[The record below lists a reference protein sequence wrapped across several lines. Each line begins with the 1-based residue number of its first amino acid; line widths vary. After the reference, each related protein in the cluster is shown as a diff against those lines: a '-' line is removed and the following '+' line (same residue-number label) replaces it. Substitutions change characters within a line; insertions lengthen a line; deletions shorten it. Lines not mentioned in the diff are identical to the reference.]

1 MNTKK
6 IVLFL
11 TALLPVAL
19 QAAEVSQERAAATA
33 KAIMAERV
41 ADFQGEVKTV
51 KTIWYEGQ
59 KAYYVVQFAPAGW
72 TAISADDQSDPLIG
86 YSPDGVFPEENDI
99 PVNMQGLMNW
109 YSDQVV
115 HNARFTGP
123 RHRGW
128 EELSRPVESRS
139 GSVTAASG
147 KVEPLIKVN
156 WNQTGSYQKYCP
168 KTNDGQAVVG
178 CVAVGMAQAM
188 TVAKWPD
195 RPIGEYG
202 YTHPIYGSIYVNYD
216 NEPDYNW
223 DAILSGANGKDDV
236 ARLLYH
242 CGVAVKMDYGVD
254 GSGSQTSYVA
264 SALMRYFKYPQSVK
278 YYSRDGWDDEDWRN
292 MIITELQEGRAVVYS
307 GSDPKKNYG
316 HCFNLD
322 GFDGTSAFHV
332 NWGWGGAGNAYF
344 QLNGLKDAHMDMN
357 YTNGQ
362 GIVIGVRPP
371 SDKPSNIYLSGNSV
385 QAMQPAGTVV
395 GTITVESEAENPI
408 YEFKVIGEYN
418 VIFHTN
424 MPAPFKVEGGQL
436 VTTEELSEDKEEY
449 NIDITATNMNNQAS
463 VTRHF
468 TIHVTSSTGI
478 NVLDTT
484 PTVIS
489 EEYYNLE
496 GMRLDKPQGLS
507 IVRQRMSDGSTHTM
521 KKIQR

>member
-1 MNTKK
+1 M
-6 IVLFL
+6 
-11 TALLPVAL
+11 
-19 QAAEVSQERAAATA
+19 
-33 KAIMAERV
+33 
-41 ADFQGEVKTV
+41 
-51 KTIWYEGQ
+51 
-59 KAYYVVQFAPAGW
+59 
-72 TAISADDQSDPLIG
+72 
-86 YSPDGVFPEENDI
+86 
-99 PVNMQGLMNW
+99 
-109 YSDQVV
+109 
-115 HNARFTGP
+115 
-123 RHRGW
+123 
-128 EELSRPVESRS
+128 
-139 GSVTAASG
+139 
-147 KVEPLIKVN
+147 N
-156 WNQTGSYQKYCP
+156 WNQTGAFQKYCP
-168 KTNDGQAVVG
+168 KTNEGQAVVG

-188 TVAKWPD
+188 SVAKWPD
-195 RPIGEYG
+195 RPVGEFG
-202 YTHPIYGSIYVNYD
+202 YTHSVYGSIYVNFD

-264 SALMRYFKYPQSVK
+264 SALTRFFKYPQSVK
-278 YYSRDGWDDEDWRN
+278 YYNRDSWNDDDWRN
-292 MIITELQEGRAVVYS
+292 MIVTELQEGRAVVYS
-307 GSDPKKNYG
+307 GSDPVKNYG

-371 SDKPSNIYLSGNSV
+371 SDKPSNIYLSANSV

-395 GTITVESEAENPI
+395 GTITVESEAEDPV
-408 YEFKVIGEYN
+408 YEFNVIGEYN
-418 VIFHTN
+418 VLFHTN
-424 MPAPFKVEGGQL
+424 MPAPFKVEGDEL
-436 VTTEELSEDKEEY
+436 VTTEELTGEKEEY
-449 NIDITATNMNNQAS
+449 NIEITATNINNKAS

-496 GMRLDKPQGLS
+496 GLRLDKPQGLS

-521 KKIQR
+521 KKIQ